1 MDADRLLDGRL
12 KLRHLVLVT
21 TIAEQGSIVGAAER
35 MHVAQPVVTRGL
47 RELEMVLGV
56 QLFERGPRGV
66 KPTIYGEAFVDH
78 ARAVLAEI
86 RQAGR
91 HVSEL
96 SGGTRGRV
104 VVGNH
109 LAGANVLLPKAIS
122 RLKRLHPYISVV
134 VREATP
140 DRLLEDLLTGDV
152 DLIVGRLPGGESDR
166 VTQIRLYDEPVRV
179 VVRSGHPATCLPE
192 PALDDLLGYPW
203 VLPVAQTALREELE
217 QVFIQQGLSLPANQV
232 ECTSI
237 LILRGLLTDSDTVAT
252 LPMLIAREDTALTML
267 STNLPNVRR
276 LVGVTLPKD
285 RVCSPSATSLLNE
298 IQDVGAEIRQSLET
312 GEAV

>member
-21 TIAEQGSIVGAAER
+21 TIAEQGSVVGAAER
-35 MHVAQPVVTRGL
+35 LHVAQPVVTRGL

-66 KPTIYGEAFVDH
+66 TPTIYGEAFVDH

-96 SGGTRGRV
+96 SEGTRGRV

-109 LAGANVLLPKAIS
+109 LAGANVLLPKAIG
-122 RLKRLHPYISVV
+122 RLKRLNPYITVV

-140 DRLLEDLLTGDV
+140 DRLLEDLLTGDI
-152 DLIVGRLPGGESDR
+152 DLVVGRLTGGENDR
-166 VTQIRLYDEPVRV
+166 VTQIRLYNEPVRV
-179 VVRSGHPATCLPE
+179 VVRSGHPATRLPE
-192 PALDDLLGYPW
+192 PALEDLLGYPW
-203 VLPVAQTALREELE
+203 VLPVAQTALRAEVER
-217 QVFIQQGLSLPANQV
+217 VFVQQGLGLPTNRV

-237 LILRGLLTDSDTVAT
+237 LTLRGLLTDSDTVAT
-252 LPMLIAREDTALTML
+252 LPMLIVQEDTALTML
-267 STNLPNVRR
+267 STNLPSVHR
-276 LVGVTLPKD
+276 LIGVTLPKD
-285 RVCSPSATSLLNE
+285 RAYSPSVISLLNKIRE
-298 IQDVGAEIRQSLET
+298 VGAEIRQSLET
-312 GEAV
+312 VEAV